1 MNLLYVL
8 LLKSTCLNLNPGPKF
23 WNQNRTR
30 IATMVRTMRLAV
42 KILSVHVAAS
52 ITWSHISFTFH
63 GSCYKKLVRFINAK
77 NSWLHMSMIKL
88 FTYSQTSKVTTSQP
102 QPTVWNPNFS
112 FYNVWTTTTC
122 QQRQHI
128 WGSKGCL
135 SAQLWLQLHMFKN
148 KAFL

>member
-88 FTYSQTSKVTTSQP
+88 YSQTSKVTTSQQ

-112 FYNVWTTTTC
+112 FYNTKLPLKNDYLSTTATHLGFQGWSLCTALTSIAYV
-122 QQRQHI
+122 Q
-128 WGSKGCL
+128 K
-135 SAQLWLQLHMFKN
+135 
-148 KAFL
+148 